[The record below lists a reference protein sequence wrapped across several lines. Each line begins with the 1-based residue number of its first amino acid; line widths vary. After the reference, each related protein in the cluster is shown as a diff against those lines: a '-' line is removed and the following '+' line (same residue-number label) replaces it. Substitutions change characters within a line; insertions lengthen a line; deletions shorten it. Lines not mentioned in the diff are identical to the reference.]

1 MSHARQ
7 PHLLDLA
14 RTIVPRSHLPMAQC
28 TFVLP
33 DNPPDIRLTVTQ
45 PPQQPKLEF
54 PTTQNSE
61 QHSRQCPVSFVFL
74 PAGKKYSKMIFSR
87 YIRWPWR
94 GTHKNSR

>member
-33 DNPPDIRLTVTQ
+33 DNPPDIRSPSHRSSPNSNFQPLKTVSSIRGSAQ
-45 PPQQPKLEF
+45 L
-54 PTTQNSE
+54 
-61 QHSRQCPVSFVFL
+61 VSFSF
-74 PAGKKYSKMIFSR
+74 PR
-87 YIRWPWR
+87 ERNIRR
-94 GTHKNSR
+94 